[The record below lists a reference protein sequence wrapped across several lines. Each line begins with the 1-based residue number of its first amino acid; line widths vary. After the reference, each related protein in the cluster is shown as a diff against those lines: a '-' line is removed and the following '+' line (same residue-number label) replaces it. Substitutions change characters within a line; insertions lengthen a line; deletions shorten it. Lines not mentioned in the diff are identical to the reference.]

1 MKTASVEEIGAKFNE
16 YVKATNKG
24 PVVVTRNAKPVAVLL
39 SVKDPDEIERIAMSH
54 SKKLRR
60 ILEKGRRQIAEGKGI
75 PEEEF
80 WRQVEQMRKRQTS
93 RHGAA
98 DFAVKPTT

>member
-1 MKTASVEEIGAKFNE
+1 MKTASAEEVQAQFDA
-16 YVKATNKG
+16 YLKATVKG

-39 SVKDPDEIERIAMSH
+39 SVKDPDEIERIAMSQ

-60 ILEKGRRQIAEGKGI
+60 ILQTSRAQIAKGKGV

-80 WRQVEQMRKRQTS
+80 WRQVDPMRKR
-93 RHGAA
+93 
-98 DFAVKPTT
+98 